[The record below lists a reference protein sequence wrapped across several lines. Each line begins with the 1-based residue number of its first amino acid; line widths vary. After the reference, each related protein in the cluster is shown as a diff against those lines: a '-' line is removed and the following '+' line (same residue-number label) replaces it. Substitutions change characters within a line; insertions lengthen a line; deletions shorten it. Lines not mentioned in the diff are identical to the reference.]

1 MTLSYV
7 FDGTKVFSYDR
18 DPSAEDVADYLG
30 CDEEVAEAILC
41 GEEIEDWPTK
51 DDLLGG
57 EYDFANYMQDRYRW
71 DAYQKWEGS
80 QS

>member
-1 MTLSYV
+1 MTLTYI
-7 FDGTKVFSYDR
+7 FEGTEIFSYDR
-18 DPSAEDVADYLG
+18 NPTAEDVADYLG
-30 CDEEVAEAILC
+30 CDEDEAEAIIR
-41 GEEIEDWPTK
+41 GEEVEDCPSI
-51 DDLLGG
+51 DDLIGE